1 LFAND
6 AKYNVELNNLVMD
19 PKNNQQ
25 SKSQIK
31 GYTIQRSIPSVRAQ
45 TIPTVRL
52 MATVKSPSKIRFIG
66 WL

>member
-1 LFAND
+1 
-6 AKYNVELNNLVMD
+6 MD

-25 SKSQIK
+25 SKSKIK

-52 MATVKSPSKIRFIG
+52 MATVKSPSKIRLIG